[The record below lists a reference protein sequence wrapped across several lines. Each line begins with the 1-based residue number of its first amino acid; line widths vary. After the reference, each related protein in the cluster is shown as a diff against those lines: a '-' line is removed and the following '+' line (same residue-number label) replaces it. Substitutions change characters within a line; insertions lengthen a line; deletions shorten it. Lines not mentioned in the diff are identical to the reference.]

1 MEPTW
6 QTADGAVAVQS
17 NLFTE
22 ESEDAPQ
29 PLTSREPSTASTQ
42 STKPKLSGET
52 RSCGGKCGTVRSRCS
67 CSRRRFGGRFLWV
80 WR

>member
-22 ESEDAPQ
+22 ESEDAPN
-29 PLTSREPSTASTQ
+29 P
-42 STKPKLSGET
+42 
-52 RSCGGKCGTVRSRCS
+52 
-67 CSRRRFGGRFLWV
+67 
-80 WR
+80 